1 MNQSAKMG
9 VVGLVSLVVGAA
21 GGAGYGMMQTDEV
34 TQRLN
39 VTTQEKDQAM
49 QEAARLRKLPDDAAK
64 KYGRELGKLVVAASQ
79 STTATAPAP
88 AVPVPASGLPPGAT
102 PAMDDGAKVMDGAR
116 ALLVVRD
123 GFRASLD
130 AVRGAMDSE
139 MDALATE
146 LGNPTPNT
154 DKIKELLDGL
164 KLNWPGKEKDLEAA
178 TRKLLADLGLA
189 AGPAAPK
196 PAAVPMAT
204 PPAAAPAPAP
214 APADT
219 KK

>member
-1 MNQSAKMG
+1 MNNNAKMG

-21 GGAGYGMMQTDEV
+21 GGAGYGMLQTDEV
-34 TQRLN
+34 TQRLMIS
-39 VTTQEKDQAM
+39 TQEKDQAM

-64 KYGRELGKLVVAASQ
+64 RYGRELGKLVVAASQ

-88 AVPVPASGLPPGAT
+88 AAGAPPAETPVT
-102 PAMDDGAKVMDGAR
+102 DDGAKIMDGAR

-130 AVRGAMDSE
+130 AARSAMDSE
-139 MDALATE
+139 MDAIATE

-154 DKIKELLDGL
+154 ARIKELLDGL

-189 AGPAAPK
+189 TTAAPK
-196 PAAVPMAT
+196 PAAT
-204 PPAAAPAPAP
+204 PPADAPAPAP
-214 APADT
+214 LPGDM